1 MDTVACNNGCLTS
14 CLHKRCSSFVAVQ
27 GAGNIVRVASAAG
40 QGVAVGVWALGG
52 AWGLGDRFHVNA
64 GGQGAIAGI
73 GAVRYDDA
81 NVTRCRIGE
90 NRRFRNCVR
99 GKRE

>member
-64 GGQGAIAGI
+64 GGQG
-73 GAVRYDDA
+73 VQS
-81 NVTRCRIGE
+81 
-90 NRRFRNCVR
+90 R
-99 GKRE
+99 GWGGSTTMRM